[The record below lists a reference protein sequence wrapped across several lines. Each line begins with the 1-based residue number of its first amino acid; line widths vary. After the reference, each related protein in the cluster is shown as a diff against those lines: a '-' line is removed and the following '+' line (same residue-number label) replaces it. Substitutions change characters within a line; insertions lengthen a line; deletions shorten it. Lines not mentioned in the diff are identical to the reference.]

1 MNLKILCLLIVLLVC
16 PRAIAQSE
24 NLQQLDYLNVTRLG
38 SLQRLQAGCELP
50 ALQQLAVT
58 GLMAHISPC
67 SYVGRS
73 ITAGSSKIVVTNGSG
88 VAGNPTIDV
97 AESAIVIANLT
108 GNLPV
113 SKLNGGTAADSTTF
127 WRGDGVWAT
136 PPGGGGGGGVT
147 GPGTSTDTAIARYSG
162 TGGTTL
168 QNSGVLIDGSNNIT
182 GAGTVA
188 SGAHVITSASSAA
201 LVVGPNGSTN
211 PVLQVNDTT
220 PSQVTGILITGGVA
234 GGAADIAVTSTQTN
248 EGLTLST
255 KGTGSLLFRTGG
267 TTRCTVSSLSFSCTP
282 ATSSAAAS
290 VRFGFTGA
298 SDTSMT
304 AATESPSVYFNLG
317 QVRQH
322 ATGAIALQRDFRITP
337 STHSAVG
344 ASTITDAASLY
355 IDSAPLAGTNM
366 TITNPRALWVAAG
379 LTQLDGGVRLGTV
392 GAGLSIREGS
402 NAAMG
407 TATLSAGTVTVS
419 NTLVTSSS
427 RIFLTPQSLGTVSVP
442 SACGI
447 SARSAGTSFTIL
459 CSQATDTSV
468 IAWQIV
474 EPAP

>member
-1 MNLKILCLLIVLLVC
+1 MNLKIIFVLCLLFCLS
-16 PRAIAQSE
+16 AFGQSE
-24 NLQQLDYLNVTRLG
+24 TLLAQDYLNVTRLG
-38 SLQRLQAGCELP
+38 AQQRLQAGAELP

-58 GLMAHISPC
+58 GLIARIASG
-67 SYVGRS
+67 SYTSRT
-73 ITAGSSKIVVTNGSG
+73 ITAGSSKITVSNGSG

-97 AESAIVIANLT
+97 AESSLVIANLS

-113 SKLNGGTAADSTTF
+113 SKLNGGTGADSTTY
-127 WRGDGVWAT
+127 WRGDGTWAT
-136 PPGGGGGGGVT
+136 PAGGGGGGGVT

-162 TGGTTL
+162 TGGTVL
-168 QNSGVLIDGSNNIT
+168 QNSGVLIDASNNIS
-182 GAGTVA
+182 GVGTLA
-188 SGAHVITSASSAA
+188 SGAHTLTSASANA

-211 PVLQVNDTT
+211 PVLQVDDSTA
-220 PSQVTGILITGGVA
+220 SQVTGIKITGNVA
-234 GGAADIAVTSTQTN
+234 GSAADIAVISTQTN

-255 KGTGSLLFRTGG
+255 KGTGSILFRTGNS
-267 TTRCTVSSLSFSCTP
+267 TRCTVSSLAFSCTP
-282 ATSSAAAS
+282 TTSSAAAS

-298 SDTSMT
+298 ADTSMT

-322 ATGAIALQRDFRITP
+322 ATGAITLQRDFRITP

-379 LTQLDGGVRLGTV
+379 LTQLDGGVRLGAA

-427 RIFLTPQSLGTVSVP
+427 RIFLTPQTLGTVSVP

-447 SARSAGTSFTIL
+447 SGRSAGISFTIL